1 MKILFTIII
10 SLLIPSHAYALPSFQ
25 EVKDSYRKSDAV
37 LLDRHGKII
46 HELRVDPKFRRLD
59 WTSIEEIS
67 PAFIKAV
74 VLSEDKRF
82 YEHHGV
88 DWVAVSSAVIKNL
101 FTKQSRGASTITMQ
115 LASMLDESLKPKGS
129 KRTPG
134 QKWDQ
139 MKAAKKLEET
149 WSKKEILEAY
159 QNLLTFRGELQ
170 GVSAASR
177 GLFDKEPSGLN
188 ESESLILA
196 SLIRAPNASIEKV
209 GSRACSLGSSLNSS
223 VKCENIRVLAE
234 RTLTSKYSI
243 KQRTALA
250 PHVAYQLL
258 DRLDSLK
265 FNSPDGKGGYR
276 GSERK
281 QDDIA
286 ISTTLDRELQSYAA
300 DVLKHHILSVRHQN
314 VNDGAVL
321 IVENKTGDVL
331 AYVGS
336 IGDESSA
343 RYVDGIRAKR
353 QAGSTLKPFLYAL
366 ALEKQVLTPAS
377 ILSDSPVD
385 ISTGLG
391 VYKPENYENDFKG
404 MISVRTALA
413 SSLNI
418 PAVKTLSLIGIDPF
432 IQKLKLLGFA
442 QLKSD
447 DYYGFS
453 VALGS
458 ADVSLWE
465 LVNAYRTLA
474 NNGFRNDL
482 RLKFEDKDAN
492 NTRVFSEEVV
502 FLISDILSDRE
513 ARSYTFSLENPLS
526 TKYWSAVKTGTSKD
540 MRDNWCIGYSDKYTV
555 GVWAGN
561 FSGAAMWNV
570 SGITGAAPV
579 WLEIMNYLHRENPV
593 IPPNPPSGVF
603 TKRIEFQ
610 NNIEP
615 ARVEWFIQ
623 NTGPA
628 GAVSD
633 ETIIT
638 LNTAHDFPHILYP
651 SDGTTIALDPD
662 IPVENQYIF
671 FEAET
676 SHNDLDWILNG
687 QSISRT
693 FHPVLS
699 WQLKQGKYLLS
710 LADKQKRVID
720 SVAFQVR
727 GVAHSPE

>member
-1 MKILFTIII
+1 MIK
-10 SLLIPSHAYALPSFQ
+10 SL
-25 EVKDSYRKSDAV
+25 
-37 LLDRHGKII
+37 
-46 HELRVDPKFRRLD
+46 
-59 WTSIEEIS
+59 
-67 PAFIKAV
+67 
-74 VLSEDKRF
+74 
-82 YEHHGV
+82 
-88 DWVAVSSAVIKNL
+88 
-101 FTKQSRGASTITMQ
+101 
-115 LASMLDESLKPKGS
+115 
-129 KRTPG
+129 
-134 QKWDQ
+134 
-139 MKAAKKLEET
+139 
-149 WSKKEILEAY
+149 
-159 QNLLTFRGELQ
+159 
-170 GVSAASR
+170 
-177 GLFDKEPSGLN
+177 SGLN

-196 SLIRAPNASIEKV
+196 SLIRSPNASIEKV
-209 GSRACSLGSSLNSS
+209 SSRACGLGSSLNSS
-223 VKCENIRVLAE
+223 VKCEDIRVLAE
-234 RTLTSKYSI
+234 RTLTNKYSI

-258 DRLDSLK
+258 K
-265 FNSPDGKGGYR
+265 GKDNLNGT
-276 GSERK
+276 EVT
-281 QDDIA
+281 
-286 ISTTLDRELQSYAA
+286 TTLDRDLQSYAA

-404 MISVRTALA
+404 MISARTALA

-418 PAVKTLSLIGIDPF
+418 PAVRTLSLTGIDPF
-432 IQKLKLLGFA
+432 IQKLKLLGFS

-482 RLKFEDKDAN
+482 RLRFEDKDAKS
-492 NTRVFSEEVV
+492 TRVFSEEVV
-502 FLISDILSDRE
+502 FIISDILSDRE

-555 GVWAGN
+555 GVWVGN

-593 IPPNPPSGVF
+593 MPPNPPSGVF
-603 TKRIEFQ
+603 AKRIEFQ
-610 NNIEP
+610 NNMEP
-615 ARVEWFIQ
+615 SRVEWFIQ

-628 GAVSD
+628 SAVSD

-651 SDGTTIALDPD
+651 SEGTTIALDPD

-693 FHPVLS
+693 FQPVLS

-710 LADKQKRVID
+710 LADKQNRVID
-720 SVAFQVR
+720 SVVFQVK
-727 GVAHSPE
+727 GAAHSPE

>member
-1 MKILFTIII
+1 MKILFAIII
-10 SLLIPSHAYALPSFQ
+10 SLLIPSHVYALPSFQ

-46 HELRVDPKFRRLD
+46 HELRVDPTFRRLD

-88 DWVAVSSAVIKNL
+88 DWLAVSSAVIKNL
-101 FTKQSRGASTITMQ
+101 FTKKSRGASTITMQ
-115 LASMLDESLKPKGS
+115 LASMLDESLKPKGA
-129 KRTPG
+129 KRTTG

-139 MKAAKKLEET
+139 MKAATKLEET

-209 GSRACSLGSSLNSS
+209 SSRACGLASSLNSS
-223 VKCENIRVLAE
+223 VRCEDIRALAE
-234 RTLTSKYSI
+234 MTLTNKYSI

-258 DRLDSLK
+258 NRVDSLK
-265 FNSPDGKGGYR
+265 FNYPSGKRGYR
-276 GSERK
+276 GLERK
-281 QDDIA
+281 QGDIA
-286 ISTTLDRELQSYAA
+286 ISTTLDRDLQSYAA
-300 DVLKHHILSVRHQN
+300 DVLKHHILSVRQQN
-314 VNDGAVL
+314 VNDGSVL

-404 MISVRTALA
+404 MVSVRTALA

-418 PAVKTLSLIGIDPF
+418 PAVRTLSLIGIDSF
-432 IQKLKLLGFA
+432 IQKIKLLGFS

-447 DYYGFS
+447 DYY
-453 VALGS
+453 
-458 ADVSLWE
+458 
-465 LVNAYRTLA
+465 
-474 NNGFRNDL
+474 
-482 RLKFEDKDAN
+482 
-492 NTRVFSEEVV
+492 
-502 FLISDILSDRE
+502 
-513 ARSYTFSLENPLS
+513 
-526 TKYWSAVKTGTSKD
+526 
-540 MRDNWCIGYSDKYTV
+540 
-555 GVWAGN
+555 
-561 FSGAAMWNV
+561 
-570 SGITGAAPV
+570 
-579 WLEIMNYLHRENPV
+579 
-593 IPPNPPSGVF
+593 
-603 TKRIEFQ
+603 
-610 NNIEP
+610 
-615 ARVEWFIQ
+615 
-623 NTGPA
+623 
-628 GAVSD
+628 
-633 ETIIT
+633 
-638 LNTAHDFPHILYP
+638 
-651 SDGTTIALDPD
+651 
-662 IPVENQYIF
+662 
-671 FEAET
+671 
-676 SHNDLDWILNG
+676 
-687 QSISRT
+687 
-693 FHPVLS
+693 VL
-699 WQLKQGKYLLS
+699 
-710 LADKQKRVID
+710 
-720 SVAFQVR
+720 
-727 GVAHSPE
+727 